1 MSKVKHFETVS
12 GKIVK
17 TAEFDGYS
25 IADRLLEG
33 LMFQISVQEDGTL
46 KASVKEKDK
55 AYFSDFNQEK
65 FLKLAVDYAYT
76 NDIFYDPNTGEEC
89 CIIFEGTVKDI
100 NDMAEE
106 DDETEEDDFQLTT
119 ISASKN
125 PFTKKTDEVEEEVK
139 EPIIGDYKPKRK
151 FLSFVSS
158 VNGAKVR
165 FIRDIAF
172 VKGEKLSGL
181 LDGVIFKVTICDEGT
196 IKFEEEV
203 EDGKEPVSNPEMIK
217 RLIGDIDDIDV
228 TGYANKFVVS
238 GLPFADI
245 DGKLCYLEVEHKKP
259 IDVLASIFAEKDKEE
274 ENMNLSEKGLSV
286 LDQLFADEEK
296 TDKVNSILDK
306 LFSDDE
312 DSLDQVMN
320 SDLEDITEVEVVEEP
335 KVESYMEESFRKMNE
350 QKVKEL
356 NSRIEEKQKDIFKL
370 KSEIKQAE
378 TKVTETS
385 EQLGILETRLETMT
399 PGDKPNGYVFFVSE
413 EQKLETGLDETTRN
427 IADKIADI
435 MKLKK
440 DVLFDYLTGSFYN
453 IKIAKKDDITKELE
467 LNKEFQKLFSE
478 KIKTMDIEGSFS
490 VQAEKDVIEYRG
502 KLNWHQL
509 VSKFIRNGF
518 EQDVEFDKLSGSN
531 SYETKTEEVQTPTET
546 VTDSDFDEVKT
557 ETKSSTTKEFMT
569 IGEWNTPTDLVVL
582 GTSAYNDKEFKEVL
596 SITDGTTSLDIRRG
610 GKKMKA
616 FNSIETAGSFSVITF
631 VEYQSFINEIDEDE
645 LEFMSGVFD
654 TLMLPKFVGKLEI
667 GIKQNGNWVTD
678 KSILSEEYV
687 QNLSGVEQILLNIQE
702 GQKVIQIEDHVNYQK
717 SDSKEEVSWDGTI
730 IRKVGD
736 YKVLDSYSKPTD
748 FVIVGGGANGRD
760 IEITDDYYSVDLYLN
775 GSPVKLSKWG
785 SAFETE
791 GHVSFMTINRY
802 KQWVKE
808 FGEDSGGVEAILVT
822 DFCGDITVGCK
833 TEDGFSTDFDFS
845 DYILHQ
851 VEDGEEVII
860 NLINNSTETG
870 IHQITNHDLNKIVP
884 YVRDMK
890 LKEILGEK

>member
-25 IADRLLEG
+25 ISDRLLEG
-33 LMFQISVQEDGTL
+33 LMFQITVQEDGTL
-46 KASVKEKDK
+46 KASVKDKDK
-55 AYFSDFNQEK
+55 DYFSDFNQEK
-65 FLKLAVDYAYT
+65 WLKIAVDYAYK
-76 NDIFYDPNTGEEC
+76 NDIFYESITGEEC
-89 CIIFEGTVKDI
+89 CIIFEGLVKDI
-100 NDMAEE
+100 NDMPEE
-106 DDETEEDDFQLTT
+106 DDETEEDDLQSTPVSITT
-119 ISASKN
+119 ES
-125 PFTKKTDEVEEEVK
+125 TDEVEEVK
-139 EPIIGDYKPKRK
+139 EPIIGDFKPKRK
-151 FLSFVSS
+151 FLNFVSS

-172 VKGEKLSGL
+172 IKGEKLSGL

-203 EDGKEPVSNPEMIK
+203 EDDKEPVSNPEMIK

-228 TGYANKFVVS
+228 TGYANKFIVS

-259 IDVLASIFAEKDKEE
+259 IDILASIFEEKDKEE

-356 NSRIEEKQKDIFKL
+356 SSRIEEKQKDIFKL

-378 TKVTETS
+378 TKMTETS

-453 IKIAKKDDITKELE
+453 IKIGKKDDITKELE
-467 LNKEFQKLFSE
+467 LDKDFQKLFNE
-478 KIKTMDIEGSFS
+478 KIKTIDVEGSFS
-490 VQAEKDVIEYRG
+490 IQAEKDVIEYRG
-502 KLNWHQL
+502 NLNWHQL

-531 SYETKTEEVQTPTET
+531 SYETKTEEVETPID

-557 ETKSSTTKEFMT
+557 
-569 IGEWNTPTDLVVL
+569 I
-582 GTSAYNDKEFKEVL
+582 
-596 SITDGTTSLDIRRG
+596 
-610 GKKMKA
+610 
-616 FNSIETAGSFSVITF
+616 
-631 VEYQSFINEIDEDE
+631 
-645 LEFMSGVFD
+645 
-654 TLMLPKFVGKLEI
+654 
-667 GIKQNGNWVTD
+667 
-678 KSILSEEYV
+678 
-687 QNLSGVEQILLNIQE
+687 
-702 GQKVIQIEDHVNYQK
+702 
-717 SDSKEEVSWDGTI
+717 
-730 IRKVGD
+730 
-736 YKVLDSYSKPTD
+736 
-748 FVIVGGGANGRD
+748 
-760 IEITDDYYSVDLYLN
+760 
-775 GSPVKLSKWG
+775 
-785 SAFETE
+785 
-791 GHVSFMTINRY
+791 
-802 KQWVKE
+802 
-808 FGEDSGGVEAILVT
+808 
-822 DFCGDITVGCK
+822 
-833 TEDGFSTDFDFS
+833 
-845 DYILHQ
+845 
-851 VEDGEEVII
+851 
-860 NLINNSTETG
+860 
-870 IHQITNHDLNKIVP
+870 
-884 YVRDMK
+884 DMK

>member
-1 MSKVKHFETVS
+1 MMFHVIKIIPYICKIITKNNIMLTEKTAKLIVRKKTKFTHFEAKDGDKKTKLLVYVGEEGPGDS
-12 GKIVK
+12 WEDCTCFLEIVND
-17 TAEFDGYS
+17 ELVIYPNDIHMQDY
-25 IADRLLEG
+25 LE
-33 LMFQISVQEDGTL
+33 
-46 KASVKEKDK
+46 
-55 AYFSDFNQEK
+55 DFNFTKLIDNLINDKNNGQEIHEHPNCK
-65 FLKLAVDYAYT
+65 QFFLTSQKE
-76 NDIFYDPNTGEEC
+76 NTS
-89 CIIFEGTVKDI
+89 VKDI
-100 NDMAEE
+100 NDMPEE
-106 DDETEEDDFQLTT
+106 DDETEEYDSTPMT
-119 ISASKN
+119 IATES
-125 PFTKKTDEVEEEVK
+125 TDEVEEVK
-139 EPIIGDYKPKRK
+139 EIIIGDFKPKRK
-151 FLSFVSS
+151 FLNFVSS

-172 VKGEKLSGL
+172 IKGEKLSGL
-181 LDGVIFKVTICDEGT
+181 LDGVIFKVTICDEDT
-196 IKFEEEV
+196 IKFEEQV

-238 GLPFADI
+238 GLPFSDI

-259 IDVLASIFAEKDKEE
+259 IDVLSSIFAEKDKEE

-378 TKVTETS
+378 TKVTESS
-385 EQLGILETRLETMT
+385 EQLVILETRLETMT

-453 IKIAKKDDITKELE
+453 IKIGKKDDITKELE
-467 LNKEFQKLFSE
+467 LNKEFQNLFNE
-478 KIKTMDIEGSFS
+478 KIKTIDVEGSFS

-502 KLNWHQL
+502 NLNWHQL

-531 SYETKTEEVQTPTET
+531 SYETKTEEVETPID

-557 ETKSSTTKEFMT
+557 
-569 IGEWNTPTDLVVL
+569 I
-582 GTSAYNDKEFKEVL
+582 
-596 SITDGTTSLDIRRG
+596 
-610 GKKMKA
+610 
-616 FNSIETAGSFSVITF
+616 
-631 VEYQSFINEIDEDE
+631 
-645 LEFMSGVFD
+645 
-654 TLMLPKFVGKLEI
+654 
-667 GIKQNGNWVTD
+667 
-678 KSILSEEYV
+678 
-687 QNLSGVEQILLNIQE
+687 
-702 GQKVIQIEDHVNYQK
+702 
-717 SDSKEEVSWDGTI
+717 
-730 IRKVGD
+730 
-736 YKVLDSYSKPTD
+736 
-748 FVIVGGGANGRD
+748 
-760 IEITDDYYSVDLYLN
+760 
-775 GSPVKLSKWG
+775 
-785 SAFETE
+785 
-791 GHVSFMTINRY
+791 
-802 KQWVKE
+802 
-808 FGEDSGGVEAILVT
+808 
-822 DFCGDITVGCK
+822 
-833 TEDGFSTDFDFS
+833 
-845 DYILHQ
+845 
-851 VEDGEEVII
+851 
-860 NLINNSTETG
+860 
-870 IHQITNHDLNKIVP
+870 
-884 YVRDMK
+884 DMK

>member
-33 LMFQISVQEDGTL
+33 LMFQITVQEDGTL
-46 KASVKEKDK
+46 KASVKDKDK
-55 AYFSDFNQEK
+55 DYFSDFNQEK
-65 FLKLAVDYAYT
+65 WLKIAVDYAYN

-89 CIIFEGTVKDI
+89 CIIFEGTIKDI

-106 DDETEEDDFQLTT
+106 DDETEEDDFQLTP
-119 ISASKN
+119 ISVSKN
-125 PFTKKTDEVEEEVK
+125 PFKKKTDEVEEVEVK
-139 EPIIGDYKPKRK
+139 EPIIGDFKPKRK
-151 FLSFVSS
+151 FLSFVSA

-196 IKFEEEV
+196 IKFEEQV

-217 RLIGDIDDIDV
+217 RLIADIDDIDV
-228 TGYANKFVVS
+228 TGYAQKFVVS
-238 GLPFADI
+238 GLLFADI

-259 IDVLASIFAEKDKEE
+259 IDVLASIFNDKEEEE

-286 LDQLFADEEK
+286 LDQLFADDEK
-296 TDKVNSILDK
+296 VDKVSSILDQ
-306 LFSDDE
+306 LFGDDE
-312 DSLDQVMN
+312 ISN
-320 SDLEDITEVEVVEEP
+320 EEVVEEVQVVEEP
-335 KVESYMEESFRKMNE
+335 KSETLSYMEESFRKMNE

-356 NSRIEEKQKDIFKL
+356 TSRIEEKQKDIFKF

-378 TKVTETS
+378 TKMSEAT
-385 EQLGILETRLETMT
+385 EQLGVLETRLETMT
-399 PGDKPNGYVFFVSE
+399 PADKPNGYVFFVSE
-413 EQKLETGLDETTRN
+413 EQKLETGLDETTKN

-467 LNKEFQKLFSE
+467 LNKEFTKLFSE
-478 KIKTMDIEGSFS
+478 KIKTIDVEGSFS
-490 VQAEKDVIEYRG
+490 IQAEKDVIEYRG
-502 KLNWHQL
+502 KLNWHQI

-518 EQDVEFDKLSGSN
+518 EQDEEFDKLSGSN

-557 ETKSSTTKEFMT
+557 ETNGSST
-569 IGEWNTPTDLVVL
+569 N
-582 GTSAYNDKEFKEVL
+582 
-596 SITDGTTSLDIRRG
+596 
-610 GKKMKA
+610 
-616 FNSIETAGSFSVITF
+616 
-631 VEYQSFINEIDEDE
+631 
-645 LEFMSGVFD
+645 
-654 TLMLPKFVGKLEI
+654 
-667 GIKQNGNWVTD
+667 
-678 KSILSEEYV
+678 
-687 QNLSGVEQILLNIQE
+687 
-702 GQKVIQIEDHVNYQK
+702 
-717 SDSKEEVSWDGTI
+717 
-730 IRKVGD
+730 VGD
-736 YKVLDSYSKPTD
+736 YKVLESYNTPTD
-748 FVIVGGGANGRD
+748 FVIVGVDYDGRD
-760 IEITDDYYSVDLYLN
+760 LEITDDYYRADVYLN
-775 GSPVKLSKWG
+775 NEPFQLSSWG
-785 SAFETE
+785 CGFETD
-791 GHVSFMTINRY
+791 GHVSIMSINRY
-802 KQWVKE
+802 KKWVKE
-808 FGEDSGGVEAILVT
+808 LGENAGAVEAVLVT
-822 DFCGDITVGCK
+822 GFTGDVTVGCK
-833 TEDGFSTDFDFS
+833 TEDGEFSDDFDFS

-860 NLINNSTETG
+860 NLIDKSGDVG
-870 IHQITNHDLNKIVP
+870 IHQIEDHDLNKIVP

>member
-25 IADRLLEG
+25 IGDRLLEG

-65 FLKLAVDYAYT
+65 FLKLAVDYAYE
-76 NDIFYDPNTGEEC
+76 NDIFYEPTSGEEC
-89 CIIFEGTVKDI
+89 CIVFETNSVKDI
-100 NDMAEE
+100 NDMSEE
-106 DDETEEDDFQLTT
+106 DDETEEDDSTSEVIDIKLSTVNQLDLLQNK
-119 ISASKN
+119 S
-125 PFTKKTDEVEEEVK
+125 DEVEEVK
-139 EPIIGDYKPKRK
+139 EIIIGDFKPKRK
-151 FLSFVSS
+151 FLNFVSS

-172 VKGEKLSGL
+172 IKGEKLSGL

-196 IKFEEEV
+196 IKFEEQV
-203 EDGKEPVSNPEMIK
+203 EDGKEPVSNSEMIK

-228 TGYANKFVVS
+228 TGYANKFIVS
-238 GLPFADI
+238 GLPFNDI

-320 SDLEDITEVEVVEEP
+320 SDLEDITEVEVVEET
-335 KVESYMEESFRKMNE
+335 KTLSYMEESFNKMNE

-378 TKVTETS
+378 TKVTESS

-453 IKIAKKDDITKELE
+453 IKIGKKDDITKELE
-467 LNKEFQKLFSE
+467 LNKEFQKLFNE
-478 KIKTMDIEGSFS
+478 KIKTIDIEGSFS

-502 KLNWHQL
+502 NLNWHQL

-531 SYETKTEEVQTPTET
+531 SYETKTEEVETPTD

-557 ETKSSTTKEFMT
+557 ETK
-569 IGEWNTPTDLVVL
+569 
-582 GTSAYNDKEFKEVL
+582 
-596 SITDGTTSLDIRRG
+596 
-610 GKKMKA
+610 
-616 FNSIETAGSFSVITF
+616 
-631 VEYQSFINEIDEDE
+631 
-645 LEFMSGVFD
+645 
-654 TLMLPKFVGKLEI
+654 
-667 GIKQNGNWVTD
+667 
-678 KSILSEEYV
+678 
-687 QNLSGVEQILLNIQE
+687 
-702 GQKVIQIEDHVNYQK
+702 
-717 SDSKEEVSWDGTI
+717 EEVSWDGTI
-730 IRKVGD
+730 IKKIDD
-736 YKVLDSYSKPTD
+736 YKVLESYSKPTD
-748 FVIVGGGANGRD
+748 FVILGADYDGRD
-760 IEITDDYYSVDLYLN
+760 IEITDDYYRADIYLN
-775 GSPVKLSKWG
+775 GKPFELSKWG
-785 SAFETE
+785 FGFETE
-791 GHVSFMTINRY
+791 GHVSIMTINRY
-802 KQWVKE
+802 KKWVKE
-808 FGEDSGGVEAILVT
+808 FGEDSGGGVEAVLVT
-822 DFCGDITVGCK
+822 GFTGDVAVGCK
-833 TEDGFSTDFDFS
+833 TEEDEFSTDFDFS

-851 VEDGEEVII
+851 VDGGETVII
-860 NLINNSTETG
+860 NLIDRSGDVG
-870 IHQITNHDLNKIVP
+870 IHQIENHDLNKIVP
-884 YVRDMK
+884 YVRDMR

>member
-25 IADRLLEG
+25 IGDRLLEG

-65 FLKLAVDYAYT
+65 FLKLAVDYAYE
-76 NDIFYDPNTGEEC
+76 NDIFYEPTSGEEC
-89 CIIFEGTVKDI
+89 CIVFETNSVKDI
-100 NDMAEE
+100 NDMSEE
-106 DDETEEDDFQLTT
+106 DDETEEDDSTSEVIDIKLSTVNQLDLLQNK
-119 ISASKN
+119 S
-125 PFTKKTDEVEEEVK
+125 DEVEEVK
-139 EPIIGDYKPKRK
+139 EIIIGDFKPKRK
-151 FLSFVSS
+151 FLNFVSS

-172 VKGEKLSGL
+172 IKGEKLSGL

-196 IKFEEEV
+196 IKFEEQV
-203 EDGKEPVSNPEMIK
+203 EDGKEPVSNSEMIK

-228 TGYANKFVVS
+228 TGYANKFIVS

-320 SDLEDITEVEVVEEP
+320 SDLEDITEVEVVEETKP
-335 KVESYMEESFRKMNE
+335 LSYMEESFNKMNE

-378 TKVTETS
+378 TKVTESS

-453 IKIAKKDDITKELE
+453 IKIGKKDDITKELE
-467 LNKEFQKLFSE
+467 LNKEFQKLFNE
-478 KIKTMDIEGSFS
+478 KIKTIDIEGSFS

-502 KLNWHQL
+502 NLNWHQL

-531 SYETKTEEVQTPTET
+531 SYETKTEEVETPTD

-557 ETKSSTTKEFMT
+557 ETK
-569 IGEWNTPTDLVVL
+569 
-582 GTSAYNDKEFKEVL
+582 
-596 SITDGTTSLDIRRG
+596 
-610 GKKMKA
+610 
-616 FNSIETAGSFSVITF
+616 
-631 VEYQSFINEIDEDE
+631 
-645 LEFMSGVFD
+645 
-654 TLMLPKFVGKLEI
+654 
-667 GIKQNGNWVTD
+667 
-678 KSILSEEYV
+678 
-687 QNLSGVEQILLNIQE
+687 
-702 GQKVIQIEDHVNYQK
+702 
-717 SDSKEEVSWDGTI
+717 EEVSWDGTI
-730 IRKVGD
+730 IKKIGD
-736 YKVLDSYSKPTD
+736 YKVLESYSKPTD
-748 FVIVGGGANGRD
+748 FVILGADYDGRD
-760 IEITDDYYSVDLYLN
+760 IEITDDYYRADIYLN
-775 GSPVKLSKWG
+775 GKPFELSKWG
-785 SAFETE
+785 FGFETE
-791 GHVSFMTINRY
+791 GHVSIMTINRY
-802 KQWVKE
+802 KKWVKE
-808 FGEDSGGVEAILVT
+808 FGEDDGGVEAVLVT
-822 DFCGDITVGCK
+822 GFTGDVAVGCK
-833 TEDGFSTDFDFS
+833 TEEDEFSTDFDFS

-851 VEDGEEVII
+851 VDGGETVII
-860 NLINNSTETG
+860 NLIDRSGDVG
-870 IHQITNHDLNKIVP
+870 IHQIENHDLNKIVP
-884 YVRDMK
+884 YVRDMR

>member
-1 MSKVKHFETVS
+1 MSKVKHFENVS

-17 TAEFDGYS
+17 TSEFDGYS
-25 IADRLLEG
+25 IGDRLLEG

-65 FLKLAVDYAYT
+65 FLKLAVDYAYE
-76 NDIFYDPNTGEEC
+76 NDVFYEPTSGEEC
-89 CIIFEGTVKDI
+89 CIVFETNSVKDI
-100 NDMAEE
+100 NDMSEE
-106 DDETEEDDFQLTT
+106 DDETEEDDSTSEVIDIKLSTVNQLDLLQNK
-119 ISASKN
+119 S
-125 PFTKKTDEVEEEVK
+125 DEVEEVK
-139 EPIIGDYKPKRK
+139 EIIIGDFKPKRK
-151 FLSFVSS
+151 FLNFVSS

-172 VKGEKLSGL
+172 IKGEKLSGL

-196 IKFEEEV
+196 IKFEEQV
-203 EDGKEPVSNPEMIK
+203 EDGKEPVSNSEMIK

-228 TGYANKFVVS
+228 TGYANKFIVS
-238 GLPFADI
+238 GLPFNDI

-320 SDLEDITEVEVVEEP
+320 SDLEDITEVEVVEETKP
-335 KVESYMEESFRKMNE
+335 LSYMEESFNKMNE

-453 IKIAKKDDITKELE
+453 IKIGKKDDITKELE
-467 LNKEFQKLFSE
+467 LNKEFQKLFNE
-478 KIKTMDIEGSFS
+478 KIKTIDIEGSFS

-502 KLNWHQL
+502 NLNWHQL

-531 SYETKTEEVQTPTET
+531 SYETKTEEVETPTD

-557 ETKSSTTKEFMT
+557 ETK
-569 IGEWNTPTDLVVL
+569 
-582 GTSAYNDKEFKEVL
+582 
-596 SITDGTTSLDIRRG
+596 
-610 GKKMKA
+610 
-616 FNSIETAGSFSVITF
+616 
-631 VEYQSFINEIDEDE
+631 
-645 LEFMSGVFD
+645 
-654 TLMLPKFVGKLEI
+654 
-667 GIKQNGNWVTD
+667 
-678 KSILSEEYV
+678 
-687 QNLSGVEQILLNIQE
+687 
-702 GQKVIQIEDHVNYQK
+702 
-717 SDSKEEVSWDGTI
+717 EEVSWDGTI
-730 IRKVGD
+730 IKKIDD
-736 YKVLDSYSKPTD
+736 YKVLESYSKPTD
-748 FVIVGGGANGRD
+748 FVILGADYDGRD
-760 IEITDDYYSVDLYLN
+760 IEITDDYYRADIYLN
-775 GSPVKLSKWG
+775 GKPFELSKWG
-785 SAFETE
+785 FGFETE
-791 GHVSFMTINRY
+791 GHVSIMTINRY
-802 KQWVKE
+802 KKWVKE
-808 FGEDSGGVEAILVT
+808 FGEDSGGGVEAVLVT
-822 DFCGDITVGCK
+822 GFTGDVAVGCK
-833 TEDGFSTDFDFS
+833 TEEDEFSTDFDFS

-851 VEDGEEVII
+851 VDGGETVII
-860 NLINNSTETG
+860 NLIDRSGDVG
-870 IHQITNHDLNKIVP
+870 IHQIENHDLNKIVP
-884 YVRDMK
+884 YVRDMR

>member
-33 LMFQISVQEDGTL
+33 LMFQITVQEDGTL
-46 KASVKEKDK
+46 KASVKDKDK
-55 AYFSDFNQEK
+55 DYFSDFNQEK
-65 FLKLAVDYAYT
+65 WLKIAVDYAYN

-89 CIIFEGTVKDI
+89 CIIFEGTLKDI

-125 PFTKKTDEVEEEVK
+125 PFEKKTDEVEEVEVK
-139 EPIIGDYKPKRK
+139 ETIIGDFKPKRK

-196 IKFEEEV
+196 IKFEEQV

-217 RLIGDIDDIDV
+217 RLIADIDDIDV
-228 TGYANKFVVS
+228 TGYAQKFVVS

-259 IDVLASIFAEKDKEE
+259 IDVLVSIFNDKEE
-274 ENMNLSEKGLSV
+274 ENMNLSEKGLSA
-286 LDQLFADEEK
+286 LDQLFADDEK
-296 TDKVNSILDK
+296 VDKVNSILDQ

-320 SDLEDITEVEVVEEP
+320 LDVAEVEVVEEP
-335 KVESYMEESFRKMNE
+335 KTESLSYMEESFRKMNE

-356 NSRIEEKQKDIFKL
+356 TARIEEKQKDIFKF

-378 TKVTETS
+378 TKMSEST
-385 EQLGILETRLETMT
+385 EQLGVLETRLETMT
-399 PGDKPNGYVFFVSE
+399 PADKPNGYVFFVSE
-413 EQKLETGLDETTRN
+413 EQKLETGLDETTKN

-467 LNKEFQKLFSE
+467 LNKEFTKLFSE
-478 KIKTMDIEGSFS
+478 KIKTIDVEGSFS
-490 VQAEKDVIEYRG
+490 IQAEKDVIEYRG

-518 EQDVEFDKLSGSN
+518 EQDEEFDKLSGSN
-531 SYETKTEEVQTPTET
+531 SYETKTEEVETPTEN

-557 ETKSSTTKEFMT
+557 ETKSSTKEFMT

-582 GTSAYNDKEFKEVL
+582 GTSAYNDKEFKEAL
-596 SITDGTTSLDIRRG
+596 SINDETASIDIRRG

-616 FNSIETAGSFSVITF
+616 FNSIDTSGSISVITF
-631 VEYQSFINEIDEDE
+631 SEYQSFINGIDEDE

-678 KSILSEEYV
+678 KSILSKEYV
-687 QNLSGVEQILLNIQE
+687 ENLPGVEQILLNIQE
-702 GQKVIQIEDHVNYQK
+702 GQKVIQVENHQK
-717 SDSKEEVSWDGTI
+717 TNSSNGSS
-730 IRKVGD
+730 D
-736 YKVLDSYSKPTD
+736 YKVVETYSKPTD
-748 FVIVGGGANGRD
+748 FVIVGVDYDGRD
-760 IEITDDYYSVDLYLN
+760 LEITDDYYSALLYLN

-785 SAFETE
+785 SSFETE

-808 FGEDSGGVEAILVT
+808 FDAMNEGGGVEAILVT

-833 TEDGFSTDFDFS
+833 TEGGSFSTDFDFG

-870 IHQITNHDLNKIVP
+870 IYQITDHDLNKIVP

>member
-65 FLKLAVDYAYT
+65 FLKLAVDYAYE
-76 NDIFYDPNTGEEC
+76 NDIFYDPTSGEEC
-89 CIIFEGTVKDI
+89 CIVFESNSVKDI
-100 NDMAEE
+100 NDMSEE
-106 DDETEEDDFQLTT
+106 DDETEEDETEVIDIKLST
-119 ISASKN
+119 INEIDLLQNKS
-125 PFTKKTDEVEEEVK
+125 DEVEEVK
-139 EPIIGDYKPKRK
+139 EIIIGDFKPKRK
-151 FLSFVSS
+151 FLNFVSS

-172 VKGEKLSGL
+172 IKGEKLSGL

-196 IKFEEEV
+196 IKFEEQV

-238 GLPFADI
+238 GLPFSDT
-245 DGKLCYLEVEHKKP
+245 DGRLCYLEVEHKKP

-306 LFSDDE
+306 LFSDDDE
-312 DSLDQVMN
+312 DTS
-320 SDLEDITEVEVVEEP
+320 TEEVVEEIVVVEEP
-335 KVESYMEESFRKMNE
+335 KSESLSYMEESFRKMNE

-378 TKVTETS
+378 TKVTESS

-467 LNKEFQKLFSE
+467 LNKEFQKLFNE
-478 KIKTMDIEGSFS
+478 KIKTIDVEGSFS

-531 SYETKTEEVQTPTET
+531 SYETKTDEIETPESDN
-546 VTDSDFDEVKT
+546 VIDSDFDEVKT

-569 IGEWNTPTDLVVL
+569 IGEWNTPTNLVVL
-582 GTSAYNDKEFKEVL
+582 GTSSYNDVEFKETL
-596 SITDGTTSLDIRRG
+596 SITDGTESLDIRRG

-616 FNSIETAGSFSVITF
+616 FTSIETAGSISVISF
-631 VEYQSFINEIDEDE
+631 DEYKKFISEVSEDE
-645 LEFMSGVFD
+645 LEFMSGVFEA
-654 TLMLPKFVGKLEI
+654 LLLPNFVGKLEI
-667 GIKQNGNWVTD
+667 GIKQNGNWITH
-678 KSILSEEYV
+678 KSILTEEFV
-687 QNLSGVEQILLNIQE
+687 GNLPGVEQILLNIQE
-702 GQKVIQIEDHVNYQK
+702 GQKVIQIEDHANYKK
-717 SDSKEEVSWDGTI
+717 SDNKEM
-730 IRKVGD
+730 GD
-736 YKVLDSYSKPTD
+736 YKVLESYNTPTD
-748 FVIVGGGANGRD
+748 FVIVGVDYDGRD
-760 IEITDDYYSVDLYLN
+760 IEITDDYYRADIYLN
-775 GSPVKLSKWG
+775 GEPFQLSSWG
-785 SAFETE
+785 CGFETE
-791 GHVSFMTINRY
+791 GHVSIMTIDRY
-802 KQWVKE
+802 KKWVKE
-808 FGEDSGGVEAILVT
+808 FDAMNEDGGVEAVLVT
-822 DFCGDITVGCK
+822 GFTGDVTVGCK
-833 TEDGFSTDFDFS
+833 TEDGEFSTDFDFG

-851 VEDGEEVII
+851 VDGGEEVII
-860 NLINNSTETG
+860 NLIDKSG
-870 IHQITNHDLNKIVP
+870 DVSIHQIENHDLNKIVP
-884 YVRDMK
+884 YVRDMR

>member
-25 IADRLLEG
+25 IGDRLLEG

-65 FLKLAVDYAYT
+65 FLKLAVDYAYE
-76 NDIFYDPNTGEEC
+76 NDIFYEPTSGEEC
-89 CIIFEGTVKDI
+89 CIVFETNSVKDI
-100 NDMAEE
+100 NDMSEE
-106 DDETEEDDFQLTT
+106 DDETEEDDSTSEVIDIKLSTVNQLDLLQNK
-119 ISASKN
+119 S
-125 PFTKKTDEVEEEVK
+125 DEVEEVK
-139 EPIIGDYKPKRK
+139 EIIIGDFKPKRK
-151 FLSFVSS
+151 FLNFVSS

-172 VKGEKLSGL
+172 IKGEKLSGL

-196 IKFEEEV
+196 IKFEEQV
-203 EDGKEPVSNPEMIK
+203 EDGKEPVSNSEMIK

-228 TGYANKFVVS
+228 TGYANKFIVS

-259 IDVLASIFAEKDKEE
+259 IDVLSSIFAEKDKEE

-320 SDLEDITEVEVVEEP
+320 SDLEDITEVELVEEP

-378 TKVTETS
+378 TKVTESS

-399 PGDKPNGYVFFVSE
+399 PGDKPTGYVFFVSE

-453 IKIAKKDDITKELE
+453 IKIGKKDDITKELE
-467 LNKEFQKLFSE
+467 LNKEFQKLFNE
-478 KIKTMDIEGSFS
+478 KIKTIDIEGSFS

-502 KLNWHQL
+502 NLNWHQL

-531 SYETKTEEVQTPTET
+531 SYETKTEEVETPTD

-557 ETKSSTTKEFMT
+557 ETK
-569 IGEWNTPTDLVVL
+569 
-582 GTSAYNDKEFKEVL
+582 
-596 SITDGTTSLDIRRG
+596 
-610 GKKMKA
+610 
-616 FNSIETAGSFSVITF
+616 
-631 VEYQSFINEIDEDE
+631 
-645 LEFMSGVFD
+645 
-654 TLMLPKFVGKLEI
+654 
-667 GIKQNGNWVTD
+667 
-678 KSILSEEYV
+678 
-687 QNLSGVEQILLNIQE
+687 
-702 GQKVIQIEDHVNYQK
+702 
-717 SDSKEEVSWDGTI
+717 EEVSWDGTI
-730 IRKVGD
+730 IKKIGD
-736 YKVLDSYSKPTD
+736 YKVLESYSKPTD
-748 FVIVGGGANGRD
+748 FVILGADYDGRD
-760 IEITDDYYSVDLYLN
+760 IEITDDYYRADIYLN
-775 GSPVKLSKWG
+775 GKPFELSKWG
-785 SAFETE
+785 FGFETE
-791 GHVSFMTINRY
+791 GHVSIMTINRY
-802 KQWVKE
+802 KKWVKE
-808 FGEDSGGVEAILVT
+808 FGEDSGGGVEAVLVT
-822 DFCGDITVGCK
+822 GFTGDVAVGCK
-833 TEDGFSTDFDFS
+833 TEEDEFSTDFDFS

-851 VEDGEEVII
+851 VDGGETVII
-860 NLINNSTETG
+860 NLIDRSGDVG
-870 IHQITNHDLNKIVP
+870 IHQIENHDLNKIVP
-884 YVRDMK
+884 YVRDMR

>member
-17 TAEFDGYS
+17 TAEFDVYS
-25 IADRLLEG
+25 IGDRLLEG

-65 FLKLAVDYAYT
+65 FLKLAVDYAYE
-76 NDIFYDPNTGEEC
+76 NDIFYEPTSGEEC
-89 CIIFEGTVKDI
+89 CIVFETNSVKDI
-100 NDMAEE
+100 NDMSEE
-106 DDETEEDDFQLTT
+106 DDETEEDDSTSEVIDIKLSTVNQLDLLQNK
-119 ISASKN
+119 S
-125 PFTKKTDEVEEEVK
+125 DEVEEVK
-139 EPIIGDYKPKRK
+139 EIIIGDFKPKRK
-151 FLSFVSS
+151 FLNFVSS

-172 VKGEKLSGL
+172 IKGEKLSGL

-196 IKFEEEV
+196 IKFEEQV
-203 EDGKEPVSNPEMIK
+203 EDGKEPVSNSEMIK

-228 TGYANKFVVS
+228 TGYANKFIVS
-238 GLPFADI
+238 GLPFNDI

-320 SDLEDITEVEVVEEP
+320 SDLEDITEVEVVEETKP
-335 KVESYMEESFRKMNE
+335 LSYMEESFNKMNE

-453 IKIAKKDDITKELE
+453 IKIGKKDDITKELE
-467 LNKEFQKLFSE
+467 LNKEFQKLFNE
-478 KIKTMDIEGSFS
+478 KIKTIDIEGSFS

-502 KLNWHQL
+502 NLNWHQL

-531 SYETKTEEVQTPTET
+531 SYETKTEEVETPTD

-557 ETKSSTTKEFMT
+557 ETK
-569 IGEWNTPTDLVVL
+569 
-582 GTSAYNDKEFKEVL
+582 
-596 SITDGTTSLDIRRG
+596 
-610 GKKMKA
+610 
-616 FNSIETAGSFSVITF
+616 
-631 VEYQSFINEIDEDE
+631 
-645 LEFMSGVFD
+645 
-654 TLMLPKFVGKLEI
+654 
-667 GIKQNGNWVTD
+667 
-678 KSILSEEYV
+678 
-687 QNLSGVEQILLNIQE
+687 
-702 GQKVIQIEDHVNYQK
+702 
-717 SDSKEEVSWDGTI
+717 EEVSWDGTI
-730 IRKVGD
+730 IKKIDD
-736 YKVLDSYSKPTD
+736 YKVLESYSKPTD
-748 FVIVGGGANGRD
+748 FVILGADYDGRD
-760 IEITDDYYSVDLYLN
+760 IEITDDYYRADIYLN
-775 GSPVKLSKWG
+775 GKPFELSKWG
-785 SAFETE
+785 FGFETE
-791 GHVSFMTINRY
+791 GHVSIMTINRY
-802 KQWVKE
+802 KKWVKE
-808 FGEDSGGVEAILVT
+808 FGEDSGGGVEAVLVT
-822 DFCGDITVGCK
+822 GFTGDVAVGCK
-833 TEDGFSTDFDFS
+833 TEEDEFSTDFDFS

-851 VEDGEEVII
+851 VDGGETVII
-860 NLINNSTETG
+860 NLIDRSGDVG
-870 IHQITNHDLNKIVP
+870 IHQIENHDLNKIVP
-884 YVRDMK
+884 YVRDMR

>member
-12 GKIVK
+12 GKIIK

-65 FLKLAVDYAYT
+65 FLKLAVEYAYE
-76 NDIFYDPNTGEEC
+76 NDIFYDPTSGEEC
-89 CIIFEGTVKDI
+89 FIVFETSVKDI
-100 NDMAEE
+100 NDMSEE
-106 DDETEEDDFQLTT
+106 DDETEEDDSTPMT
-119 ISASKN
+119 ITATNN
-125 PFTKKTDEVEEEVK
+125 PLNLLKEESTDEVEEVK
-139 EPIIGDYKPKRK
+139 EIIIGDFKPKRK
-151 FLSFVSS
+151 FLNFVSS

-172 VKGEKLSGL
+172 IKGEKLSGL
-181 LDGVIFKVTICDEGT
+181 LDGVIFKVTICDEDT

-238 GLPFADI
+238 GLSFADI

-259 IDVLASIFAEKDKEE
+259 IDVLSSIFAEKDKEE

-286 LDQLFADEEK
+286 LDQLFADEEE
-296 TDKVNSILDK
+296 TDRVNSILDK
-306 LFSDDE
+306 LLNDDDE

-320 SDLEDITEVEVVEEP
+320 SDLEDITEVEVVEETKP
-335 KVESYMEESFRKMNE
+335 LSYMEESFNKMNE

-356 NSRIEEKQKDIFKL
+356 NSRIEEKQKDVFKL

-453 IKIAKKDDITKELE
+453 IKISKKDDITKELE
-467 LNKEFQKLFSE
+467 LDKDFQKLFNE
-478 KIKTMDIEGSFS
+478 KIKTIDIEGSFS

-531 SYETKTEEVQTPTET
+531 SYETKTEEVETPTD

-557 ETKSSTTKEFMT
+557 ETKT
-569 IGEWNTPTDLVVL
+569 
-582 GTSAYNDKEFKEVL
+582 
-596 SITDGTTSLDIRRG
+596 
-610 GKKMKA
+610 
-616 FNSIETAGSFSVITF
+616 
-631 VEYQSFINEIDEDE
+631 QSD
-645 LEFMSGVFD
+645 
-654 TLMLPKFVGKLEI
+654 
-667 GIKQNGNWVTD
+667 
-678 KSILSEEYV
+678 
-687 QNLSGVEQILLNIQE
+687 
-702 GQKVIQIEDHVNYQK
+702 
-717 SDSKEEVSWDGTI
+717 
-730 IRKVGD
+730 D
-736 YKVLDSYSKPTD
+736 YKVLESYSTPTD
-748 FVIVGGGANGRD
+748 FVIVGVDYDGRD
-760 IEITDDYYSVDLYLN
+760 IEITDDYYRADVYLN
-775 GSPVKLSKWG
+775 GKPFQLSSWG
-785 SAFETE
+785 CGFETE
-791 GHVSFMTINRY
+791 GHVSIMTINRY
-802 KQWVKE
+802 KKWIKE
-808 FGEDSGGVEAILVT
+808 FGEDEGGVEAVLVT
-822 DFCGDITVGCK
+822 GFTGDVTVGCK
-833 TEDGFSTDFDFS
+833 TEDGEFSNDFDFS

-851 VEDGEEVII
+851 VEGGEEVII
-860 NLINNSTETG
+860 NLIDKSG
-870 IHQITNHDLNKIVP
+870 DVSIHQIENHDLNKIVP
-884 YVRDMK
+884 YVRDMRI
-890 LKEILGEK
+890 KEILGEK

>member
-1 MSKVKHFETVS
+1 MLTEKTAKLIVRKKTKFTHFEAKDGEKKTKLLVYVGEEGPGDS
-12 GKIVK
+12 WEDCTCFLEIVNDELVIYPNDK
-17 TAEFDGYS
+17 HMQDY
-25 IADRLLEG
+25 LE
-33 LMFQISVQEDGTL
+33 
-46 KASVKEKDK
+46 
-55 AYFSDFNQEK
+55 DFNFTKLIDNLINDKNNGQEIHEHPNCK
-65 FLKLAVDYAYT
+65 QFFLTSQKE
-76 NDIFYDPNTGEEC
+76 NTS
-89 CIIFEGTVKDI
+89 VKDI
-100 NDMAEE
+100 NDMSEE
-106 DDETEEDDFQLTT
+106 DDETEEDDSTT
-119 ISASKN
+119 MTITTES
-125 PFTKKTDEVEEEVK
+125 TDEVEEVK
-139 EPIIGDYKPKRK
+139 EIIIGDFKPKRK
-151 FLSFVSS
+151 FLNFVSS

-172 VKGEKLSGL
+172 IKGEKLSGL

-320 SDLEDITEVEVVEEP
+320 SDLEDITELEVVEEP

-378 TKVTETS
+378 TKVTES
-385 EQLGILETRLETMT
+385 SDQLGILETRLETMT

-467 LNKEFQKLFSE
+467 LNKEFQKLFNE
-478 KIKTMDIEGSFS
+478 KIKTIDVEGSFS

-531 SYETKTEEVQTPTET
+531 SYETKTEEVETPTD

-557 ETKSSTTKEFMT
+557 ETKT
-569 IGEWNTPTDLVVL
+569 
-582 GTSAYNDKEFKEVL
+582 
-596 SITDGTTSLDIRRG
+596 
-610 GKKMKA
+610 
-616 FNSIETAGSFSVITF
+616 
-631 VEYQSFINEIDEDE
+631 QSD
-645 LEFMSGVFD
+645 
-654 TLMLPKFVGKLEI
+654 
-667 GIKQNGNWVTD
+667 
-678 KSILSEEYV
+678 
-687 QNLSGVEQILLNIQE
+687 
-702 GQKVIQIEDHVNYQK
+702 
-717 SDSKEEVSWDGTI
+717 
-730 IRKVGD
+730 D
-736 YKVLDSYSKPTD
+736 YKVLESYNTPTD
-748 FVIVGGGANGRD
+748 FVIVGVDYDGRD
-760 IEITDDYYSVDLYLN
+760 IEITDDYYRADVYLN
-775 GSPVKLSKWG
+775 GKPFQLSSWG
-785 SAFETE
+785 CGFETE
-791 GHVSFMTINRY
+791 GHVSIMTINRY
-802 KQWVKE
+802 KKWVKE
-808 FGEDSGGVEAILVT
+808 FDAMNEGHGVEAVLVT
-822 DFCGDITVGCK
+822 GFTGDVTVGCK
-833 TEDGFSTDFDFS
+833 TEDGEFSTDFDFG

-851 VEDGEEVII
+851 VDGGEEVII
-860 NLINNSTETG
+860 NLIDKSG
-870 IHQITNHDLNKIVP
+870 DVSIHQIENHDLNKIVP

>member
-17 TAEFDGYS
+17 IAEFDGYS

-65 FLKLAVDYAYT
+65 FLKLAVDYAYE
-76 NDIFYDPNTGEEC
+76 NDIFYEPTSGEEC
-89 CIIFEGTVKDI
+89 CIVFETNSVKDI
-100 NDMAEE
+100 NDMSEE
-106 DDETEEDDFQLTT
+106 DDETEEDDSTSEVIDIKLSTVNQLDLLQNK
-119 ISASKN
+119 S
-125 PFTKKTDEVEEEVK
+125 DEVEEVK
-139 EPIIGDYKPKRK
+139 EIIIGDFKPKRK
-151 FLSFVSS
+151 FLNFVSS

-172 VKGEKLSGL
+172 IKGEKLSGL

-196 IKFEEEV
+196 IKFEEQV
-203 EDGKEPVSNPEMIK
+203 EDGKEPVSNSEMIK

-228 TGYANKFVVS
+228 TGYANKFIVS
-238 GLPFADI
+238 GLPFNDI

-320 SDLEDITEVEVVEEP
+320 SDLEDITEVEVVEETKP
-335 KVESYMEESFRKMNE
+335 LSYMEESFNKMNE

-453 IKIAKKDDITKELE
+453 IKIGKKDDITKELE
-467 LNKEFQKLFSE
+467 LNKEFQKLFNE
-478 KIKTMDIEGSFS
+478 KIKTIDIEGSFS

-502 KLNWHQL
+502 NLNWHQL

-531 SYETKTEEVQTPTET
+531 SYETKTEEVETPTD

-557 ETKSSTTKEFMT
+557 ETKT
-569 IGEWNTPTDLVVL
+569 
-582 GTSAYNDKEFKEVL
+582 
-596 SITDGTTSLDIRRG
+596 
-610 GKKMKA
+610 
-616 FNSIETAGSFSVITF
+616 
-631 VEYQSFINEIDEDE
+631 QSD
-645 LEFMSGVFD
+645 
-654 TLMLPKFVGKLEI
+654 
-667 GIKQNGNWVTD
+667 
-678 KSILSEEYV
+678 
-687 QNLSGVEQILLNIQE
+687 
-702 GQKVIQIEDHVNYQK
+702 
-717 SDSKEEVSWDGTI
+717 
-730 IRKVGD
+730 D
-736 YKVLDSYSKPTD
+736 YKVLESYSKPTD
-748 FVIVGGGANGRD
+748 FVILGADYDGRD
-760 IEITDDYYSVDLYLN
+760 IEITDDYYRADIYLN
-775 GSPVKLSKWG
+775 GKPFELSKWG
-785 SAFETE
+785 FGFETE
-791 GHVSFMTINRY
+791 GHVSIMTINRY
-802 KQWVKE
+802 KKWVKE
-808 FGEDSGGVEAILVT
+808 FGEDSGGGVEAVLVT
-822 DFCGDITVGCK
+822 GFTGDVAVGCK
-833 TEDGFSTDFDFS
+833 TEEDEFSTDFDFS

-851 VEDGEEVII
+851 VDGGETVII
-860 NLINNSTETG
+860 NLIDRSGDVG
-870 IHQITNHDLNKIVP
+870 IHQIENHDLNKIVP
-884 YVRDMK
+884 YVRDMR

>member
-25 IADRLLEG
+25 IGDRLLEG

-65 FLKLAVDYAYT
+65 FLKLAVDYAYE
-76 NDIFYDPNTGEEC
+76 NDVFYEPTSGEEC
-89 CIIFEGTVKDI
+89 CIVFETNSVKDI
-100 NDMAEE
+100 NDMSEE
-106 DDETEEDDFQLTT
+106 DDETEEDDSTSEVIDIKLSTVNQLDLLQNK
-119 ISASKN
+119 S
-125 PFTKKTDEVEEEVK
+125 DEVEEVK
-139 EPIIGDYKPKRK
+139 EIIIGDFKPKRK
-151 FLSFVSS
+151 FLNFVSS

-172 VKGEKLSGL
+172 IKGEKLSGL

-196 IKFEEEV
+196 IKFEEQV
-203 EDGKEPVSNPEMIK
+203 EDGKEPVSNSEMIK

-228 TGYANKFVVS
+228 TGYANKFIVS
-238 GLPFADI
+238 GLPFNDI

-320 SDLEDITEVEVVEEP
+320 SDLEDITEVEVVEETKP
-335 KVESYMEESFRKMNE
+335 LSYMEESFNKMNE

-453 IKIAKKDDITKELE
+453 IKIGKKDDITKELE
-467 LNKEFQKLFSE
+467 LNKEFQKLFNE
-478 KIKTMDIEGSFS
+478 KIKTIDIEGSFS

-502 KLNWHQL
+502 NLNWHQL

-531 SYETKTEEVQTPTET
+531 SYETKTEEVETPTD

-557 ETKSSTTKEFMT
+557 ETK
-569 IGEWNTPTDLVVL
+569 
-582 GTSAYNDKEFKEVL
+582 
-596 SITDGTTSLDIRRG
+596 
-610 GKKMKA
+610 
-616 FNSIETAGSFSVITF
+616 
-631 VEYQSFINEIDEDE
+631 
-645 LEFMSGVFD
+645 
-654 TLMLPKFVGKLEI
+654 
-667 GIKQNGNWVTD
+667 
-678 KSILSEEYV
+678 
-687 QNLSGVEQILLNIQE
+687 
-702 GQKVIQIEDHVNYQK
+702 
-717 SDSKEEVSWDGTI
+717 EEVSWDGTI
-730 IRKVGD
+730 IKKIDD
-736 YKVLDSYSKPTD
+736 YKVLESYSKPTD
-748 FVIVGGGANGRD
+748 FVILGADYDGRD
-760 IEITDDYYSVDLYLN
+760 IEITDDYYRADIYLN
-775 GSPVKLSKWG
+775 GKPFELSKWG
-785 SAFETE
+785 FGFETE
-791 GHVSFMTINRY
+791 GHVSIMTINRY
-802 KQWVKE
+802 KKWVKE
-808 FGEDSGGVEAILVT
+808 FGEDSGGGVEAVLVT
-822 DFCGDITVGCK
+822 GFTGDVAVGCK
-833 TEDGFSTDFDFS
+833 TEEDEFSTDFDFS

-851 VEDGEEVII
+851 VDGGETVII
-860 NLINNSTETG
+860 NLIDRSGDVG
-870 IHQITNHDLNKIVP
+870 IHQIENHDLNKIVP
-884 YVRDMK
+884 YVRDMR

>member
-33 LMFQISVQEDGTL
+33 LMFQITVQEDGTL
-46 KASVKEKDK
+46 KASVKDKDK
-55 AYFSDFNQEK
+55 DYFSDFNQEK
-65 FLKLAVDYAYT
+65 WLKIAVDYAYN
-76 NDIFYDPNTGEEC
+76 NDIFYDPNSGEEC
-89 CIIFEGTVKDI
+89 CIIFEGIIKDI

-196 IKFEEEV
+196 IKFEEQV

-217 RLIGDIDDIDV
+217 RLIADIDDIDV
-228 TGYANKFVVS
+228 TGYAQKFVVS

-259 IDVLASIFAEKDKEE
+259 IDVLASIFNDKEE
-274 ENMNLSEKGLSV
+274 ENMNLSEKGLSA
-286 LDQLFADEEK
+286 LDQLFADDEK
-296 TDKVNSILDK
+296 VDKVSSILDQ

-320 SDLEDITEVEVVEEP
+320 LDVAEVEVVEEP
-335 KVESYMEESFRKMNE
+335 KSETLSYMEESFRKMNE

-356 NSRIEEKQKDIFKL
+356 TSRIEEKQKDIFKL
-370 KSEIKQAE
+370 KSDIKQAE
-378 TKVTETS
+378 TKMSEAT
-385 EQLGILETRLETMT
+385 EQLGVLETRLETMT
-399 PGDKPNGYVFFVSE
+399 PADKPNGYVFFVSE
-413 EQKLETGLDETTRN
+413 EQKLETGLDETTKN

-453 IKIAKKDDITKELE
+453 IKISKKDDITKELE
-467 LNKEFQKLFSE
+467 LNKEFTKLFSE
-478 KIKTMDIEGSFS
+478 KIKTIDVEGSFS
-490 VQAEKDVIEYRG
+490 IQAEKDVIEYRG

-518 EQDVEFDKLSGSN
+518 EQDEEFDKLSGSN
-531 SYETKTEEVQTPTET
+531 SYETKTEEVETPTEN

-557 ETKSSTTKEFMT
+557 ETKSSTKEFMT

-582 GTSAYNDKEFKEVL
+582 GTSAYNDKEFKESL
-596 SITDGTTSLDIRRG
+596 SINDETASIDIRRG

-616 FNSIETAGSFSVITF
+616 FNSIDTSGSISVITF
-631 VEYQSFINEIDEDE
+631 SEYQSFINGIDEDE

-678 KSILSEEYV
+678 KSILSKEYV
-687 QNLSGVEQILLNIQE
+687 ENLPGVEQILLNIQE
-702 GQKVIQIEDHVNYQK
+702 GQKVIQVENHQK
-717 SDSKEEVSWDGTI
+717 TNSSNGSSTN
-730 IRKVGD
+730 VGD
-736 YKVLDSYSKPTD
+736 YKVVETYSKPTD
-748 FVIVGGGANGRD
+748 FVIVGVDYDGRD
-760 IEITDDYYSVDLYLN
+760 LEITDDYYSALLYLN

-808 FGEDSGGVEAILVT
+808 FDAMNEGGGVEAILVT

-833 TEDGFSTDFDFS
+833 TEDGSFSTDFGFG

-870 IHQITNHDLNKIVP
+870 IYHITDHDLNKIVP

>member
-25 IADRLLEG
+25 IGDRLLEG

-65 FLKLAVDYAYT
+65 FLKLAVDYAYE
-76 NDIFYDPNTGEEC
+76 NDIFYDPTSGEEC
-89 CIIFEGTVKDI
+89 CIIFETNLVKDI
-100 NDMAEE
+100 NDMSEE
-106 DDETEEDDFQLTT
+106 DDETEEDDSTPMT
-119 ISASKN
+119 ITATNN
-125 PFTKKTDEVEEEVK
+125 PLNLLKEESTDEVEEVK
-139 EPIIGDYKPKRK
+139 EIIIGDFKPKRK
-151 FLSFVSS
+151 FLNFVSS

-172 VKGEKLSGL
+172 IKGEKLSGL
-181 LDGVIFKVTICDEGT
+181 LDGVIFKVTICDEDT

-228 TGYANKFVVS
+228 TGYSNKFVVS
-238 GLPFADI
+238 GLPFSDT
-245 DGKLCYLEVEHKKP
+245 DGRLCYLEVEHKKP
-259 IDVLASIFAEKDKEE
+259 IDILSSIFAEKDKEE

-286 LDQLFADEEK
+286 LDQLFADEEE
-296 TDKVNSILDK
+296 TDRVSSILNK
-306 LFSDDE
+306 LFNDDE

-320 SDLEDITEVEVVEEP
+320 SDLEDITDVEVVEEP

-385 EQLGILETRLETMT
+385 EQLGTLETRLETMT

-453 IKIAKKDDITKELE
+453 IKIGKKDDITKELE
-467 LNKEFQKLFSE
+467 LDKEFQKLFNE
-478 KIKTMDIEGSFS
+478 KIKTIDIEGSFS
-490 VQAEKDVIEYRG
+490 VQAEKDVIEYCG
-502 KLNWHQL
+502 NLNWHQL

-531 SYETKTEEVQTPTET
+531 SYETKTEEVETPID

-557 ETKSSTTKEFMT
+557 
-569 IGEWNTPTDLVVL
+569 I
-582 GTSAYNDKEFKEVL
+582 
-596 SITDGTTSLDIRRG
+596 
-610 GKKMKA
+610 
-616 FNSIETAGSFSVITF
+616 
-631 VEYQSFINEIDEDE
+631 
-645 LEFMSGVFD
+645 
-654 TLMLPKFVGKLEI
+654 
-667 GIKQNGNWVTD
+667 
-678 KSILSEEYV
+678 
-687 QNLSGVEQILLNIQE
+687 
-702 GQKVIQIEDHVNYQK
+702 
-717 SDSKEEVSWDGTI
+717 
-730 IRKVGD
+730 
-736 YKVLDSYSKPTD
+736 
-748 FVIVGGGANGRD
+748 
-760 IEITDDYYSVDLYLN
+760 
-775 GSPVKLSKWG
+775 
-785 SAFETE
+785 
-791 GHVSFMTINRY
+791 
-802 KQWVKE
+802 
-808 FGEDSGGVEAILVT
+808 
-822 DFCGDITVGCK
+822 
-833 TEDGFSTDFDFS
+833 
-845 DYILHQ
+845 
-851 VEDGEEVII
+851 
-860 NLINNSTETG
+860 
-870 IHQITNHDLNKIVP
+870 
-884 YVRDMK
+884 DMK

>member
-46 KASVKEKDK
+46 NASVKEKDK

-65 FLKLAVDYAYT
+65 FLKLAVEYAYE
-76 NDIFYDPNTGEEC
+76 NDIFYDPTSGEEC
-89 CIIFEGTVKDI
+89 CIVFETSVKDI
-100 NDMAEE
+100 NDMSEE
-106 DDETEEDDFQLTT
+106 DDETEEDDSSEVIDIKLST
-119 ISASKN
+119 IN
-125 PFTKKTDEVEEEVK
+125 EIDLLQKKSDEVEEVK
-139 EPIIGDYKPKRK
+139 EIIIGDFKPKRK

-181 LDGVIFKVTICDEGT
+181 LDGVIFKITICDEDT
-196 IKFEEEV
+196 INFEEQV
-203 EDGKEPVSNPEMIK
+203 EDGKEPVSNPGMIK
-217 RLIGDIDDIDV
+217 RLIADIDDIDV
-228 TGYANKFVVS
+228 TGYANKFVLS
-238 GLPFADI
+238 GLPFSDT
-245 DGKLCYLEVEHKKP
+245 DGRLCYLEVEHKKP
-259 IDVLASIFAEKDKEE
+259 IDILSSIFEEQDKEE
-274 ENMNLSEKGLSV
+274 ENMNISEKGLSV
-286 LDQLFADEEK
+286 LDKLFADEEK

-356 NSRIEEKQKDIFKL
+356 NSRIEEKQKDIFKF

-378 TKVTETS
+378 TKVNETS

-413 EQKLETGLDETTRN
+413 EQKIETGLDETTRN

-440 DVLFDYLTGSFYN
+440 DVLFDYLTGCFYN
-453 IKIAKKDDITKELE
+453 IKIGNKDDITKELE
-467 LNKEFQKLFSE
+467 LNKEFQKLFNE
-478 KIKTMDIEGSFS
+478 KIKTIDVEGSFS

-518 EQDVEFDKLSGSN
+518 EQDGDFDKLSGSN
-531 SYETKTEEVQTPTET
+531 SYESKTEEVET
-546 VTDSDFDEVKT
+546 SESDNVTDSDFDEVKT

-582 GTSAYNDKEFKEVL
+582 GTSCDEDTEFKEAL
-596 SITDGTTSLDIRRG
+596 SINDELTSLDIRRG

-616 FNSIETAGSFSVITF
+616 FTSIETAGSFSVISLD
-631 VEYQSFINEIDEDE
+631 EYQKFINGLSEDNV
-645 LEFMSGVFD
+645 EFISGLYD
-654 TLMLPKFVGKLEI
+654 ALLLPKFVGKLEI

-678 KSILSEEYV
+678 KSILTEEFV
-687 QNLSGVEQILLNIQE
+687 VNLPGVEHILLNIQE
-702 GQKVIQIEDHVNYQK
+702 GQKVIKIEDHANYQK
-717 SDSKEEVSWDGTI
+717 SDTKEI
-730 IRKVGD
+730 GD
-736 YKVLDSYSKPTD
+736 YKVLESYSTPTD
-748 FVIVGGGANGRD
+748 FVIVGVDYDGRD
-760 IEITDDYYSVDLYLN
+760 IEITDDYYRSDIYLN
-775 GSPVKLSKWG
+775 GNPFQLSNWG
-785 SAFETE
+785 CGVETE
-791 GHVSFMTINRY
+791 GHVSIMTINRY
-802 KQWVKE
+802 KKWVKE
-808 FGEDSGGVEAILVT
+808 FGEDCGDSVEAILVT
-822 DFCGDITVGCK
+822 GFTGDVTVGCK
-833 TEDGFSTDFDFS
+833 TEDGEFSTDFDFG

-851 VEDGEEVII
+851 VDDGAEVII
-860 NLINNSTETG
+860 NLIDKSG
-870 IHQITNHDLNKIVP
+870 DISIHQIENHDLNKIVP
-884 YVRDMK
+884 YVRDMR

>member
-17 TAEFDGYS
+17 TAEFDVYS
-25 IADRLLEG
+25 IGDRLLEG

-46 KASVKEKDK
+46 KASVKDKDKDK

-65 FLKLAVDYAYT
+65 FLKLAVDYAYE
-76 NDIFYDPNTGEEC
+76 NDVFYEPTSGEEC
-89 CIIFEGTVKDI
+89 CIVFETNSVKDI
-100 NDMAEE
+100 NDMSEE
-106 DDETEEDDFQLTT
+106 DDETEEDDSTSEVIDIKLSTVNQLDLLQNK
-119 ISASKN
+119 S
-125 PFTKKTDEVEEEVK
+125 DEVEEVK
-139 EPIIGDYKPKRK
+139 EIIIGDFKPKRK
-151 FLSFVSS
+151 FLNFVSS

-172 VKGEKLSGL
+172 IKGEKLSGL

-196 IKFEEEV
+196 IKFEEQV
-203 EDGKEPVSNPEMIK
+203 EDGKEPVSNSEMIK

-228 TGYANKFVVS
+228 TGYANKFIVS
-238 GLPFADI
+238 GLPFNDI

-320 SDLEDITEVEVVEEP
+320 SDLEDITEVEVVEETKP
-335 KVESYMEESFRKMNE
+335 LSYMEESFNKMNE

-453 IKIAKKDDITKELE
+453 IKIGKKDDITKELE
-467 LNKEFQKLFSE
+467 LNKEFQKLFNE
-478 KIKTMDIEGSFS
+478 KIKTIDIEGSFS

-502 KLNWHQL
+502 NLNWHQL

-531 SYETKTEEVQTPTET
+531 SYETKTEEVETPTD

-557 ETKSSTTKEFMT
+557 ETK
-569 IGEWNTPTDLVVL
+569 
-582 GTSAYNDKEFKEVL
+582 
-596 SITDGTTSLDIRRG
+596 
-610 GKKMKA
+610 
-616 FNSIETAGSFSVITF
+616 
-631 VEYQSFINEIDEDE
+631 
-645 LEFMSGVFD
+645 
-654 TLMLPKFVGKLEI
+654 
-667 GIKQNGNWVTD
+667 
-678 KSILSEEYV
+678 
-687 QNLSGVEQILLNIQE
+687 
-702 GQKVIQIEDHVNYQK
+702 
-717 SDSKEEVSWDGTI
+717 EEVSWDGTI
-730 IRKVGD
+730 IKKIDD
-736 YKVLDSYSKPTD
+736 YKVLESYSKPTD
-748 FVIVGGGANGRD
+748 FVILGADYDGRD
-760 IEITDDYYSVDLYLN
+760 IEITDDYYRADIYLN
-775 GSPVKLSKWG
+775 GKPFELSKWG
-785 SAFETE
+785 FGFETE
-791 GHVSFMTINRY
+791 GHVSIMTINRY
-802 KQWVKE
+802 KKWVKE
-808 FGEDSGGVEAILVT
+808 FGEDSGGGVEAVLVT
-822 DFCGDITVGCK
+822 GFTGDVAVGCK
-833 TEDGFSTDFDFS
+833 TEEDEFSTDFDFS

-851 VEDGEEVII
+851 VDGGETVII
-860 NLINNSTETG
+860 NLIDRSGDVG
-870 IHQITNHDLNKIVP
+870 IHQIENHDLNKIVP
-884 YVRDMK
+884 YVRDMR

>member
-12 GKIVK
+12 GKIIK

-65 FLKLAVDYAYT
+65 FLKLAVEYAYE
-76 NDIFYDPNTGEEC
+76 NDIFYDPTSGEEC
-89 CIIFEGTVKDI
+89 FIVCETSVKDI
-100 NDMAEE
+100 NDMSEE
-106 DDETEEDDFQLTT
+106 DDETEEDDSTPMT
-119 ISASKN
+119 ITATNN
-125 PFTKKTDEVEEEVK
+125 PLNLLKEESTDEVEEVK
-139 EPIIGDYKPKRK
+139 EIIIGDFKPKRK
-151 FLSFVSS
+151 FLNFVSS

-172 VKGEKLSGL
+172 IKGEKLSGL
-181 LDGVIFKVTICDEGT
+181 LDGVIFKVTICDEDT

-238 GLPFADI
+238 GLSFADI

-259 IDVLASIFAEKDKEE
+259 IDVLSSIFAEKDKEE

-286 LDQLFADEEK
+286 LDQLFADEEE
-296 TDKVNSILDK
+296 TDRVNSILDK
-306 LFSDDE
+306 LLNDDDE

-320 SDLEDITEVEVVEEP
+320 SDLEDITEVELVEETKP
-335 KVESYMEESFRKMNE
+335 LSYMEESFNKMNE

-453 IKIAKKDDITKELE
+453 IKISKKDDITKELE
-467 LNKEFQKLFSE
+467 LDKDFQKLFNE
-478 KIKTMDIEGSFS
+478 KIKTIDIEGSFS

-531 SYETKTEEVQTPTET
+531 SYETKTEEVETPTD

-557 ETKSSTTKEFMT
+557 ETKT
-569 IGEWNTPTDLVVL
+569 
-582 GTSAYNDKEFKEVL
+582 
-596 SITDGTTSLDIRRG
+596 
-610 GKKMKA
+610 
-616 FNSIETAGSFSVITF
+616 
-631 VEYQSFINEIDEDE
+631 QSD
-645 LEFMSGVFD
+645 
-654 TLMLPKFVGKLEI
+654 
-667 GIKQNGNWVTD
+667 
-678 KSILSEEYV
+678 
-687 QNLSGVEQILLNIQE
+687 
-702 GQKVIQIEDHVNYQK
+702 
-717 SDSKEEVSWDGTI
+717 
-730 IRKVGD
+730 D
-736 YKVLDSYSKPTD
+736 YKVLESYSTPTD
-748 FVIVGGGANGRD
+748 FVIVGVDYDGRD
-760 IEITDDYYSVDLYLN
+760 IEITDDYYRADVYLN
-775 GSPVKLSKWG
+775 GKPFQLSSWG
-785 SAFETE
+785 CGFETE
-791 GHVSFMTINRY
+791 GHVSIMTINRY
-802 KQWVKE
+802 KKWIKE
-808 FGEDSGGVEAILVT
+808 FGEDEGGVEAVLVT
-822 DFCGDITVGCK
+822 GFTGDVTVGCK
-833 TEDGFSTDFDFS
+833 TEDGEFSNDFDFS

-851 VEDGEEVII
+851 VEGGEEVII
-860 NLINNSTETG
+860 NLIDKSG
-870 IHQITNHDLNKIVP
+870 DVSIHQIENHDLNKIVP
-884 YVRDMK
+884 YVRDMRIE
-890 LKEILGEK
+890 EILGEK

>member
-25 IADRLLEG
+25 IGDRLLEG

-46 KASVKEKDK
+46 KASVKDKDK

-65 FLKLAVDYAYT
+65 FLKLAVDYAYE
-76 NDIFYDPNTGEEC
+76 NDIFYEPTSGEEC
-89 CIIFEGTVKDI
+89 CIVFETNSVKDI
-100 NDMAEE
+100 NDMSEE
-106 DDETEEDDFQLTT
+106 DDETEEDDSTSEVIDIKLSTVNQLDLLQNK
-119 ISASKN
+119 S
-125 PFTKKTDEVEEEVK
+125 DEVEEVK
-139 EPIIGDYKPKRK
+139 EIIIGDFKPKRK
-151 FLSFVSS
+151 FLNFVSS

-172 VKGEKLSGL
+172 IKGEKLSGL

-196 IKFEEEV
+196 IKFEEQV
-203 EDGKEPVSNPEMIK
+203 EDGKEPVSNSEMIK

-228 TGYANKFVVS
+228 TGYANKFIVS
-238 GLPFADI
+238 GLPFNDI

-320 SDLEDITEVEVVEEP
+320 SDLEDITEVEVVEETKP
-335 KVESYMEESFRKMNE
+335 LSYMEESFNKMNE

-453 IKIAKKDDITKELE
+453 IKIGKKDDITKELE
-467 LNKEFQKLFSE
+467 LNKEFQKLFNE
-478 KIKTMDIEGSFS
+478 KIKTIDIEGSFS

-502 KLNWHQL
+502 NLNWHQL

-531 SYETKTEEVQTPTET
+531 SYETKTEEVETPTD

-557 ETKSSTTKEFMT
+557 ETK
-569 IGEWNTPTDLVVL
+569 
-582 GTSAYNDKEFKEVL
+582 
-596 SITDGTTSLDIRRG
+596 
-610 GKKMKA
+610 
-616 FNSIETAGSFSVITF
+616 
-631 VEYQSFINEIDEDE
+631 
-645 LEFMSGVFD
+645 
-654 TLMLPKFVGKLEI
+654 
-667 GIKQNGNWVTD
+667 
-678 KSILSEEYV
+678 
-687 QNLSGVEQILLNIQE
+687 
-702 GQKVIQIEDHVNYQK
+702 
-717 SDSKEEVSWDGTI
+717 EEVSWDGTI
-730 IRKVGD
+730 IKKIDD
-736 YKVLDSYSKPTD
+736 YKVLESYSKPTD
-748 FVIVGGGANGRD
+748 FVILGADYDGRD
-760 IEITDDYYSVDLYLN
+760 IEITDDYYRADIYLN
-775 GSPVKLSKWG
+775 GKPFELSKWG
-785 SAFETE
+785 FGFETE
-791 GHVSFMTINRY
+791 GHVSIMTINRY
-802 KQWVKE
+802 KKWVKE
-808 FGEDSGGVEAILVT
+808 FGEDSGGGVEAVLVT
-822 DFCGDITVGCK
+822 GFTGDVAVGCK
-833 TEDGFSTDFDFS
+833 TEEDEFSTDFDFS

-851 VEDGEEVII
+851 VDGGETVII
-860 NLINNSTETG
+860 NLIDRSGDVG
-870 IHQITNHDLNKIVP
+870 IHQIENHDLNKIVP
-884 YVRDMK
+884 YVRDMR